1 MTKKQRKERVGDHP
15 DQPVNVIDNKD
26 SARRSKEAMDS
37 KGQDER
43 GNYAKTHTDPDTPD
57 TYKSKP

>member
-1 MTKKQRKERVGDHP
+1 MSKKQRKERHDDHP

-26 SARRSKEAMDS
+26 SARRSKETLES

-43 GNYAKTHTDPDTPD
+43 GRYAKTHPDPVTPD
-57 TYKSKP
+57 NYKAKR